1 MAAETLGR
9 MADPFYAHP
18 AETLGR
24 MADPFYA
31 HRGFVSRTR
40 QFLKLFSRIHMI
52 FSIVMICTRTACQER
67 EIYYGEKI

>member
-1 MAAETLGR
+1 
-9 MADPFYAHP
+9 
-18 AETLGR
+18 

-52 FSIVMICTRTACQER
+52 FSIARIGMGAAAYHYKAQ
-67 EIYYGEKI
+67 YEKRLQWL